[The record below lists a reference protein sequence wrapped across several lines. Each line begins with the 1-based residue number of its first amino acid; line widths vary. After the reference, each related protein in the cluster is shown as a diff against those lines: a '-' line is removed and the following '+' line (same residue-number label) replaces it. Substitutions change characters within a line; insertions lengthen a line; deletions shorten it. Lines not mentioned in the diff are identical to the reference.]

1 MSSPTVS
8 APAVWTPDIQ
18 LFDAK
23 LAKFQRTSAEIV
35 VFCPPLRM
43 AVAIPWPTVQNIK
56 VPEKFLLP
64 LLLKH
69 RLHWACFCSLN
80 LDNSDASL
88 SCRIQH
94 HLTEGTHAVCHFKP
108 SRCSFYLNLTRLY
121 NSSTFSEEYRDVEPL
136 QPQSK
141 HAALLRYLTCAHD
154 ELRVPGY
161 WGEFNKGKQL
171 GGVVIASDAPTE
183 TLQPGDVAAAT
194 SRVSEAVQADS
205 PFFFLP
211 PSDLN
216 ILTLPD
222 AAHFISLAQGGGI
235 SSKALHTL
243 LTQCPGCSKYFVGT
257 FVEEHIESCG
267 Q

>member
-1 MSSPTVS
+1 MSSPTAS
-8 APAVWTPDIQ
+8 APTVWTPDIQ

-35 VFCPPLRM
+35 VFCPPLHM
-43 AVAIPWPTVQNIK
+43 AVAIPWYRAPST
-56 VPEKFLLP
+56 
-64 LLLKH
+64 
-69 RLHWACFCSLN
+69 CFS
-80 LDNSDASL
+80 
-88 SCRIQH
+88 
-94 HLTEGTHAVCHFKP
+94 GKP
-108 SRCSFYLNLTRLY
+108 SE
-121 NSSTFSEEYRDVEPL
+121 SSTG
-136 QPQSK
+136 PQFRTSNLLAVRSTSK

-154 ELRVPGY
+154 EPRVPGY

-194 SRVSEAVQADS
+194 SRVFEAVQADS

-216 ILTLPD
+216 ILTLLD

>member
-1 MSSPTVS
+1 V
-8 APAVWTPDIQ
+8 
-18 LFDAK
+18 
-23 LAKFQRTSAEIV
+23 
-35 VFCPPLRM
+35 
-43 AVAIPWPTVQNIK
+43 
-56 VPEKFLLP
+56 
-64 LLLKH
+64 
-69 RLHWACFCSLN
+69 
-80 LDNSDASL
+80 
-88 SCRIQH
+88 
-94 HLTEGTHAVCHFKP
+94 
-108 SRCSFYLNLTRLY
+108 NLTRLY

-183 TLQPGDVAAAT
+183 TLRKYSLAFPPSSTNFRFHQEPGDVAAAT